1 MGIKS
6 AESILEAIQTHAKR
20 WAPLI
25 RGPGLERQ
33 LADEIEYFIVKEL
46 KLPKRS
52 YKRLGDNVCVQLG
65 KPGNVHIAVVAHLDA
80 RLDQGAPL
88 AVTAEGLSG
97 AGASDVLAPLT
108 MMSLWLE
115 QVHGKNYDFQVSM
128 LWLAGE
134 HLHFKDHG
142 VECVM
147 QQLKH
152 FESIDFALVV
162 APTNNQLALG
172 SLGSIDTSIHFEGSP
187 SITAVPWQGQDAIQM
202 ATPVLQTVADWPS
215 RMAEHK
221 GLHFHEGL
229 CVTMMRGGQAPN
241 LVPQSAELRLNARVA
256 PSHEAEDAIE
266 QMLTQLE
273 SAVAP
278 YPLTVHDVRPP
289 SSFDA
294 SHPVIRHIEEYAH
307 TNVVAFHGSSVAA
320 HFERENIATAH
331 FGPGD
336 PSHSGTH
343 DALVRFDEILH
354 ALVTLR
360 ELIEIPLEG
369 LEESA

>member
-1 MGIKS
+1 
-6 AESILEAIQTHAKR
+6 
-20 WAPLI
+20 
-25 RGPGLERQ
+25 
-33 LADEIEYFIVKEL
+33 
-46 KLPKRS
+46 
-52 YKRLGDNVCVQLG
+52 
-65 KPGNVHIAVVAHLDA
+65 
-80 RLDQGAPL
+80 
-88 AVTAEGLSG
+88 
-97 AGASDVLAPLT
+97 
-108 MMSLWLE
+108 
-115 QVHGKNYDFQVSM
+115 M

-147 QQLKH
+147 QELKH
-152 FESIDFALVV
+152 FESIDFALIV

-187 SITAVPWQGQDAIQM
+187 SITAVPWQG
-202 ATPVLQTVADWPS
+202 
-215 RMAEHK
+215 RMPFKWQHLYHRLSQIGLVGMVEHK

-278 YPLTVHDVRPP
+278 YPLTVHDIRPP

-307 TNVVAFHGSSVAA
+307 THVGVSWFVGRSAFRA
-320 HFERENIATAH
+320 
-331 FGPGD
+331 
-336 PSHSGTH
+336 
-343 DALVRFDEILH
+343 
-354 ALVTLR
+354 
-360 ELIEIPLEG
+360 
-369 LEESA
+369 

>member
-1 MGIKS
+1 MGYAKAKS
-6 AESILEAIQTHAKR
+6 TLESIRLHAER
-20 WAPLI
+20 WVPLV
-25 RGPGLERQ
+25 RGPGLERP
-33 LADEIEYFIVKEL
+33 LADDLEHLITKEL
-46 KLPKRS
+46 KLPKKS
-52 YKRLGDNVCVQLG
+52 FKRIGDNICVQLG
-65 KPGNVHIAVVAHLDA
+65 KPGGVHIAVVAHLDA
-80 RLDQGAPL
+80 RLDHEAPL
-88 AVTAEGLSG
+88 GVNDQGLYG

-115 QVHGKNYDFQVSM
+115 QVHGKNYEFQISM

-134 HLHFKDHG
+134 HTRFKEHG
-142 VECVM
+142 VESVITT
-147 QQLKH
+147 LKH
-152 FESIDFALVV
+152 FESIDFALIVS
-162 APTNNQLALG
+162 PTNNQLALG
-172 SLGSIDTSIHFEGSP
+172 SLGSIDTSIYFKGSP
-187 SITAVPWQGQDAIQM
+187 SITAVPWQGRDAVQM
-202 ATPVLQTVADWPS
+202 ATPVLKTIAEWP
-215 RMAEHK
+215 AGLVEHK

-241 LVPQSAELRLNARVA
+241 LVPQSAELRVNARVA
-256 PSHEAEDAIE
+256 PSHEPDDAIE

-307 TNVVAFHGSSVAA
+307 TQIVAFHGSSVAA

-343 DALVRFDEILH
+343 DALVSFEQIVH

-369 LEESA
+369 LEESV

>member
-1 MGIKS
+1 MGRESSQTTADLIRQH
-6 AESILEAIQTHAKR
+6 AER

-25 RGPGLERQ
+25 RGPSLERP
-33 LADEIEYFIVKEL
+33 LADDLEHLILKEL
-46 KLPKRS
+46 KLPKKAF
-52 YKRLGDNVCVQLG
+52 KRFGDNVCVQLG

-80 RLDQGAPL
+80 RLDMDAPL
-88 AVTAEGLSG
+88 RVTDDGLTG

-115 QVHGKNYDFQVSM
+115 QVHGKNYEFQISM
-128 LWLAGE
+128 LWLANE
-134 HLHFKDHG
+134 HCRFKEHG
-142 VECVM
+142 IERVM
-147 QQLKH
+147 KELKH
-152 FESIDFALVV
+152 FESIDFALIV

-187 SITAVPWQGQDAIQM
+187 SITAVPWQGRDAIQM
-202 ATPVLQTVADWPS
+202 ATPVLETVAEWPS
-215 RMAEHK
+215 GLIEHK

-241 LVPQSAELRLNARVA
+241 LVPQAAELRVNARVA

-278 YPLTVHDVRPP
+278 YPLTVHDIRPP
-289 SSFDA
+289 ASFDA

-307 TNVVAFHGSSVAA
+307 TNIIAFHGSSVAA
-320 HFERENIATAH
+320 HFEREDIATAH

-336 PSHSGTH
+336 PSHSGTR
-343 DALVRFDEILH
+343 DALVRFEEVTH